1 MKKNIIF
8 RLFMLLFMVCAV
20 SLSTVCQG
28 ASVVMADDEV
38 LENIDVSPN
47 TIGRPSLIYE
57 GTLYYELV
65 NEQYPFGTVLEL
77 EIRDVISKN
86 SDILRVE
93 AEEENIWYVY
103 IDEDAIGKSAQ
114 LVLMTNGSDYGLK
127 DEFIVN
133 VNVVR
138 ESLWIYSYV
147 SEDDVLLMGDS
158 KELTTELTLSVFN
171 DGART
176 YYESKSANLTY
187 RSSDESV
194 AVVDENGVVTGK
206 SVGETQIYIS
216 GTVKFEVDGV
226 EVEKNIEGSAYIVVT
241 EFLSGDVDNNGVVN
255 AADALMTLKHAAKL
269 VELSESEQMAAD
281 MNEDKMIDAADA
293 LMILKKA
300 AKLI

>member
-8 RLFMLLFMVCAV
+8 RLFMLFFMVCAV

-28 ASVVMADDEV
+28 ASIVMADDEV

-47 TIGRPSLIYE
+47 TTGRPSLIYE

-65 NEQYPFGTVLEL
+65 NEQYPFGTALEL
-77 EIRDVISKN
+77 EIRNVISKN

-114 LVLMTNGSDYGLK
+114 LVLITNGSDYGLN

-171 DGART
+171 DGTRT
-176 YYESKSANLTY
+176 YYDSKSANLTY

-216 GTVKFEVDGV
+216 GTAKFDVDGV
-226 EVEKNIEGSAYIVVT
+226 EVEKNIEGSAYIVVRG
-241 EFLSGDVDNNGVVN
+241 FLSGDVDNNGVVN
-255 AADALMTLKHAAKL
+255 AADALMTLKHADKL
-269 VELSESEQMAAD
+269 VKLSESEQMAAD
-281 MNEDKMIDAADA
+281 MNEDKMIDASDA